1 MVQWSPNKRFSN
13 QQLGKV
19 KNLLQPMKCI
29 CRIFQTTKSHLY
41 YLLLTHP
48 AAPSS
53 THPPLPSS
61 ITTKCMYTYKQAI
74 QHSSH
79 CSKITGILT
88 QKISWPRGAIS
99 GDHRAPQGNYMD
111 NTWAPI
117 WNFVD
122 FSTWVFLGSHLDV
135 NWVLL
140 GFYLGVT
147 WVFPGSHWGV
157 T

>member
-1 MVQWSPNKRFSN
+1 
-13 QQLGKV
+13 
-19 KNLLQPMKCI
+19 
-29 CRIFQTTKSHLY
+29 
-41 YLLLTHP
+41 
-48 AAPSS
+48 
-53 THPPLPSS
+53 
-61 ITTKCMYTYKQAI
+61 
-74 QHSSH
+74 
-79 CSKITGILT
+79 
-88 QKISWPRGAIS
+88 
-99 GDHRAPQGNYMD
+99 MD